1 LTNKTEQT
9 SSSPDLMEEL
19 LSSNPPKKPLR
30 RGEIIDGLIME
41 INEEGILLNIGHK
54 SEGFVPTRE
63 MRSFTKLDFEELEEG
78 SEIVALVIN
87 PEDDDGATVLSVDK
101 ARGERGWRVLEK
113 AKEDDQPVEGVIIGS
128 NRGGA
133 VVQAEDV
140 QGFIP
145 LSQLVGP
152 ARELFVPKKENA
164 KDGFIGMK
172 ITFKIFELNR
182 RRNRAIFSEKAVLQ
196 QERAEKK
203 QQLIQT
209 LKVGDILKGRIVG
222 VSTFGAFVDIGG
234 ADGLIHISELS
245 WDPVSS
251 PADVVTVG
259 TELNVYVVKIDKE
272 SLKIAL
278 SLKRL
283 TPEPWELIKDE
294 LETGK
299 KIAAKVTKITT
310 FGAFVR
316 TDQGVEGLVHV
327 SEISNRELGSVEDIE
342 SIINVGQLLDLT
354 IVNVDTERKRL
365 GLSLISSGLPVEETV
380 EAETPVEETVEAETP
395 VEETVEA
402 ETPVEETV
410 EAETPVEETVEAE
423 TPAEEDQKSEEAED
437 KEKES

>member
-1 LTNKTEQT
+1 MTNKTEENGQA
-9 SSSPDLMEEL
+9 PDLMEEL

-30 RGEIIDGLIME
+30 RGEIIDGQIME
-41 INEEGILLNIGHK
+41 INDEGLLLNIGHK
-54 SEGFVPTRE
+54 SEGIVPTRE
-63 MRSFTKLDFEELEEG
+63 MRSFTKVDFDTLEEG
-78 SEIVALVIN
+78 SEVVALVIN
-87 PEDDDGATVLSVDK
+87 PEDDDGATILSVDK

-113 AKEDDQPVEGVIIGS
+113 AKEDDKAVDGVIIGS

-196 QERAEKK
+196 QERAQKK
-203 QQLIQT
+203 QELIET
-209 LKVGDILKGRIVG
+209 LQVGNILKGRIVG

-251 PADVVTVG
+251 PADIVTVG
-259 TELNVYVVKIDKE
+259 TEMDVYVVKIDKE
-272 SLKIAL
+272 NLKIAL

-283 TPEPWELIKDE
+283 TPEPWEIIKDE
-294 LETGK
+294 LVVGR
-299 KIAAKVTKITT
+299 KIVAKVTKITT

-316 TDQGVEGLVHV
+316 TEQGVEGLVHV
-327 SEISNRELGSVEDIE
+327 SEISHQELGSVEDIE
-342 SIINVGQLLDLT
+342 SVINVGQSLDLT

-365 GLSLISSGLPVEETV
+365 GLSLISSAKPEEN
-380 EAETPVEETVEAETP
+380 EEVQVAGESEDSESNI
-395 VEETVEA
+395 EENSVSTDEDPTN
-402 ETPVEETV
+402 EDPTNEEVT
-410 EAETPVEETVEAE
+410 EE
-423 TPAEEDQKSEEAED
+423 
-437 KEKES
+437 EKEV

>member
-1 LTNKTEQT
+1 LTNKTEENGQA
-9 SSSPDLMEEL
+9 PDLMEEL

-30 RGEIIDGLIME
+30 RGEIIDGKIME
-41 INEEGILLNIGHK
+41 INDEGLLLNIGHK
-54 SEGFVPTRE
+54 SEGIVPTRE
-63 MRSFTKLDFEELEEG
+63 MRSFTKVDYDTLEEG
-78 SEIVALVIN
+78 SEVVALVIN
-87 PEDDDGATVLSVDK
+87 PEDDDGATILSVDK

-113 AKEDDQPVEGVIIGS
+113 AKEDDKAVDGVIIGS

-196 QERAEKK
+196 QERAQKK
-203 QQLIQT
+203 QELIET
-209 LKVGDILKGRIVG
+209 LQVGNILKGRIVG

-251 PADVVTVG
+251 PADIVTVG
-259 TELNVYVVKIDKE
+259 TEMDVYVVKIDKE
-272 SLKIAL
+272 NLKIAL

-283 TPEPWELIKDE
+283 TPEPWEIIKDE
-294 LETGK
+294 LVVGR
-299 KIAAKVTKITT
+299 KIVAKVTKITT

-316 TDQGVEGLVHV
+316 TEQGVEGLVHV
-327 SEISNRELGSVEDIE
+327 SEISHQELGSVEDIE
-342 SIINVGQLLDLT
+342 SVINVGQSLDLT

-365 GLSLISSGLPVEETV
+365 GLSLISSAKPEEN
-380 EAETPVEETVEAETP
+380 EEVQVAADSGDSESNI
-395 VEETVEA
+395 EENSVSTDEDP
-402 ETPVEETV
+402 TNEEVT
-410 EAETPVEETVEAE
+410 EE
-423 TPAEEDQKSEEAED
+423 
-437 KEKES
+437 EKEV

>member
-1 LTNKTEQT
+1 MTNKIEENIANIASDT
-9 SSSPDLMEEL
+9 DLMEEL
-19 LSSNPPKKPLR
+19 LSTNPPRKPLR
-30 RGEIIDGLIME
+30 RGEIIDGIIME
-41 INEEGILLNIGHK
+41 INDGGLLLNIGHK
-54 SEGFVPTRE
+54 SEGIVPSRE
-63 MRSFTKLDFEELEEG
+63 MRSYSKEDYDKLESG
-78 SEIVALVIN
+78 SEVVALVIN
-87 PEDDDGATVLSVDK
+87 PEDDDGATILSVDK

-113 AKEDDQPVEGVIIGS
+113 AKEEDKPVDGIIIGS

-196 QERAEKK
+196 QERAIKK
-203 QQLIQT
+203 KELIET
-209 LKVGDILKGRIVG
+209 LQVGNILKGRIVG

-245 WDPVSS
+245 WDPVTS

-259 TELNVYVVKIDKE
+259 SEMDVYVVKIDKE
-272 SLKIAL
+272 NLKIAL

-283 TPEPWELIKDE
+283 TPEPWEIIKDQLIVGE
-294 LETGK
+294 
-299 KIAAKVTKITT
+299 KIDASVTKITT

-316 TDQGVEGLVHV
+316 TDHGVEGLLHV
-327 SEISNRELGSVEDIE
+327 SEISHEEITSVEEIE
-342 SIINVGQLLDLT
+342 KLVSVGQKLNLT

-365 GLSLISSGLPVEETV
+365 GLSIISSGKPKSTENEENEISQEETTS
-380 EAETPVEETVEAETP
+380 EGIDSNNLDETSNL
-395 VEETVEA
+395 
-402 ETPVEETV
+402 
-410 EAETPVEETVEAE
+410 
-423 TPAEEDQKSEEAED
+423 D
-437 KEKES
+437 

>member
-1 LTNKTEQT
+1 MTNKTEENGQA
-9 SSSPDLMEEL
+9 PDLMEEL

-30 RGEIIDGLIME
+30 RGEIIDGKIME
-41 INEEGILLNIGHK
+41 INDEGLLLNIGHK
-54 SEGFVPTRE
+54 SEGIVPTRE
-63 MRSFTKLDFEELEEG
+63 MRSFTKVDYDTLEEG
-78 SEIVALVIN
+78 SEVVALVIN
-87 PEDDDGATVLSVDK
+87 PEDDDGATILSVDK

-113 AKEDDQPVEGVIIGS
+113 AKEEDKAVDGVIIGS

-196 QERAEKK
+196 QERAQKK
-203 QQLIQT
+203 QELIET
-209 LKVGDILKGRIVG
+209 LQVGNILKGRIVG

-251 PADVVTVG
+251 PADIVTVG
-259 TELNVYVVKIDKE
+259 TEMDVYVVKIDKE
-272 SLKIAL
+272 NLKIAL

-283 TPEPWELIKDE
+283 TPEPWEIIKDE
-294 LETGK
+294 LVVSR
-299 KIAAKVTKITT
+299 KIVAKVTKITT

-316 TDQGVEGLVHV
+316 TEQGVEGLVHV
-327 SEISNRELGSVEDIE
+327 SEISNQELGSVEDIE
-342 SIINVGQLLDLT
+342 SIINVGQSLDLT

-365 GLSLISSGLPVEETV
+365 GLSLISSAKPEENDEV
-380 EAETPVEETVEAETP
+380 QVAAVSEDSETNIEENSDTTSVSNDEDSTN
-395 VEETVEA
+395 EEVT
-402 ETPVEETV
+402 EE
-410 EAETPVEETVEAE
+410 
-423 TPAEEDQKSEEAED
+423 
-437 KEKES
+437 EKEV

>member
-1 LTNKTEQT
+1 MTNKTEENGQA
-9 SSSPDLMEEL
+9 PDLMEEL

-30 RGEIIDGLIME
+30 RGEIIDGKIME
-41 INEEGILLNIGHK
+41 INDEGLLLNIGHK
-54 SEGFVPTRE
+54 SEGIVPTRE
-63 MRSFTKLDFEELEEG
+63 MRSFTKVDYDTLEEG
-78 SEIVALVIN
+78 SEVVALVIN
-87 PEDDDGATVLSVDK
+87 PEDDDGATILSVDK

-113 AKEDDQPVEGVIIGS
+113 AKEEDKAVDGVIIGS

-196 QERAEKK
+196 QERAQKK
-203 QQLIQT
+203 QELIET
-209 LKVGDILKGRIVG
+209 LQVGNILKGRIVG

-251 PADVVTVG
+251 PADIVTVG
-259 TELNVYVVKIDKE
+259 TEMDVYVVKIDKE
-272 SLKIAL
+272 NLKIAL

-283 TPEPWELIKDE
+283 TPEPWEIIKDE
-294 LETGK
+294 LVVGR
-299 KIAAKVTKITT
+299 KIVAKVTKITT

-316 TDQGVEGLVHV
+316 TEQGVEGLVHV
-327 SEISNRELGSVEDIE
+327 SEISNQELGSVEDIE
-342 SIINVGQLLDLT
+342 SVINVGQSLDLT

-365 GLSLISSGLPVEETV
+365 GLSLISSAKPEENDEV
-380 EAETPVEETVEAETP
+380 QVDAVSEDSETNIEENSDTTSVSNDEDSTN
-395 VEETVEA
+395 EEVT
-402 ETPVEETV
+402 EE
-410 EAETPVEETVEAE
+410 
-423 TPAEEDQKSEEAED
+423 
-437 KEKES
+437 EKEV

>member
-1 LTNKTEQT
+1 MTNKTEENGQA
-9 SSSPDLMEEL
+9 PDLMEEL

-30 RGEIIDGLIME
+30 RGEIIDGKIME
-41 INEEGILLNIGHK
+41 INDEGLLLNIGHK
-54 SEGFVPTRE
+54 SEGIVPTRE
-63 MRSFTKLDFEELEEG
+63 MRSFTKVDYDTLEEG
-78 SEIVALVIN
+78 SEVVALVIN
-87 PEDDDGATVLSVDK
+87 PEDDDGATILSVDK

-113 AKEDDQPVEGVIIGS
+113 AKEEDKAVDGVIIGS

-196 QERAEKK
+196 QERAQKK
-203 QQLIQT
+203 QELIET
-209 LKVGDILKGRIVG
+209 LQVGNILKGRIVG

-251 PADVVTVG
+251 PADIVTVG
-259 TELNVYVVKIDKE
+259 TEMDVYVVKIDKE
-272 SLKIAL
+272 NLKIAL

-283 TPEPWELIKDE
+283 TPEPWEIIKDE
-294 LETGK
+294 LVVGR
-299 KIAAKVTKITT
+299 KIVAKVTKITT

-316 TDQGVEGLVHV
+316 TEQGVEGLVHV
-327 SEISNRELGSVEDIE
+327 SEISNQELGSVEDIE
-342 SIINVGQLLDLT
+342 SVINVGQSLDLT

-365 GLSLISSGLPVEETV
+365 GLSLISSAKPEENDEVQVAAVSEDSETNIEENSETTSVSNDEDSTNEEET
-380 EAETPVEETVEAETP
+380 EE
-395 VEETVEA
+395 
-402 ETPVEETV
+402 
-410 EAETPVEETVEAE
+410 
-423 TPAEEDQKSEEAED
+423 
-437 KEKES
+437 EKEV

>member
-1 LTNKTEQT
+1 MTNKTEENGQA
-9 SSSPDLMEEL
+9 PDLMEEL

-30 RGEIIDGLIME
+30 RGEIIDGKIME
-41 INEEGILLNIGHK
+41 INDEGLLLNIGHK
-54 SEGFVPTRE
+54 SEGIVPTRE
-63 MRSFTKLDFEELEEG
+63 MRSFTKVDFDTLEEG
-78 SEIVALVIN
+78 SEVVALVIN
-87 PEDDDGATVLSVDK
+87 PEDDDGATILSVDK

-113 AKEDDQPVEGVIIGS
+113 AKEEDKAVDGVIIGS

-196 QERAEKK
+196 QERAQKK
-203 QQLIQT
+203 QELIET
-209 LKVGDILKGRIVG
+209 LQVGNILKGRIVG

-251 PADVVTVG
+251 PADIVTVG
-259 TELNVYVVKIDKE
+259 TEMDVYVVKIDKE
-272 SLKIAL
+272 NLKIAL

-283 TPEPWELIKDE
+283 TPEPWEIIKDE
-294 LETGK
+294 LVVGR
-299 KIAAKVTKITT
+299 KIVAKVTKITT

-316 TDQGVEGLVHV
+316 TEQGVEGLVHV
-327 SEISNRELGSVEDIE
+327 SEISHQELGSVEDIE
-342 SIINVGQLLDLT
+342 SVINVGQSLDLT

-365 GLSLISSGLPVEETV
+365 GLSLISSAKPEENEEV
-380 EAETPVEETVEAETP
+380 QIAAESEDSESSIEENSVSTD
-395 VEETVEA
+395 EEPTN
-402 ETPVEETV
+402 EEVT
-410 EAETPVEETVEAE
+410 EE
-423 TPAEEDQKSEEAED
+423 
-437 KEKES
+437 EKEV

>member
-1 LTNKTEQT
+1 MTNKTEENGQA
-9 SSSPDLMEEL
+9 PDLMEEL

-30 RGEIIDGLIME
+30 RGEIIDGKIME
-41 INEEGILLNIGHK
+41 INDEGLLLNIGHK
-54 SEGFVPTRE
+54 SEGIVPTRE
-63 MRSFTKLDFEELEEG
+63 MRSFTKVDFDTLEEG
-78 SEIVALVIN
+78 SEVVALVIN
-87 PEDDDGATVLSVDK
+87 PEDDDGATILSVDK

-113 AKEDDQPVEGVIIGS
+113 AKEEDKAVDGVIIGS

-196 QERAEKK
+196 QERAQKK
-203 QQLIQT
+203 QELIET
-209 LKVGDILKGRIVG
+209 LQVGNILKGRIVG

-251 PADVVTVG
+251 PADIVTVG
-259 TELNVYVVKIDKE
+259 TEMDVYVVKIDKE
-272 SLKIAL
+272 NLKIAL

-283 TPEPWELIKDE
+283 TPEPWEIIKDE
-294 LETGK
+294 LVVGR
-299 KIAAKVTKITT
+299 KIVAKVTKITT

-316 TDQGVEGLVHV
+316 TEQGVEGLVHV
-327 SEISNRELGSVEDIE
+327 SEISHQELGSVEDIE
-342 SIINVGQLLDLT
+342 SVINVGQSLDLT

-365 GLSLISSGLPVEETV
+365 GLSLISSAKPEENEEV
-380 EAETPVEETVEAETP
+380 QVAAESEDSESNIEENSVSTDEDPTN
-395 VEETVEA
+395 EEVT
-402 ETPVEETV
+402 EE
-410 EAETPVEETVEAE
+410 
-423 TPAEEDQKSEEAED
+423 
-437 KEKES
+437 EKEV

>member
-1 LTNKTEQT
+1 MTNKIEENIANIASDT
-9 SSSPDLMEEL
+9 DLMEEL
-19 LSSNPPKKPLR
+19 LSTNPPRKPLR
-30 RGEIIDGLIME
+30 RGEIIDGIIME
-41 INEEGILLNIGHK
+41 INDGGLLLNIGHK
-54 SEGFVPTRE
+54 SEGIVPSRE
-63 MRSFTKLDFEELEEG
+63 MRSFSKEDYDKLESG
-78 SEIVALVIN
+78 SEVVALVIN
-87 PEDDDGATVLSVDK
+87 PEDDDGATILSVDK

-113 AKEDDQPVEGVIIGS
+113 AKEEDKPVDGIIIGS

-196 QERAEKK
+196 QERAIKK
-203 QQLIQT
+203 KELIET
-209 LKVGDILKGRIVG
+209 LQVGNILKGRIVG

-245 WDPVSS
+245 WDPVTS

-259 TELNVYVVKIDKE
+259 SEMDVYVVKIDKE
-272 SLKIAL
+272 NLKIAL

-283 TPEPWELIKDE
+283 TPEPWEIIKDQLIVGE
-294 LETGK
+294 
-299 KIAAKVTKITT
+299 KIDASVTKITT

-316 TDQGVEGLVHV
+316 TDHGVEGLLHV
-327 SEISNRELGSVEDIE
+327 SEISHEEITSVEEIE
-342 SIINVGQLLDLT
+342 KLVSVGQKLNLT

-365 GLSLISSGLPVEETV
+365 GLSIISSGKPKSTENEENEISQEETTS
-380 EAETPVEETVEAETP
+380 EGIDSNNLDETSNLE
-395 VEETVEA
+395 
-402 ETPVEETV
+402 
-410 EAETPVEETVEAE
+410 
-423 TPAEEDQKSEEAED
+423 
-437 KEKES
+437 

>member
-1 LTNKTEQT
+1 MTNKTEENGQA
-9 SSSPDLMEEL
+9 PDLMEEL

-30 RGEIIDGLIME
+30 RGEIIDGKIME
-41 INEEGILLNIGHK
+41 INDEGLLLNIGHK
-54 SEGFVPTRE
+54 SEGIVPTRE
-63 MRSFTKLDFEELEEG
+63 MRSFTKVDYDTLEEG
-78 SEIVALVIN
+78 SEVVALVIN
-87 PEDDDGATVLSVDK
+87 PEDDDGATILSVDK

-113 AKEDDQPVEGVIIGS
+113 AKEEDKAVDGVIIGS

-196 QERAEKK
+196 QERAQKK
-203 QQLIQT
+203 QELIET
-209 LKVGDILKGRIVG
+209 LQVGNILKGRIVG

-251 PADVVTVG
+251 PADIVTVG
-259 TELNVYVVKIDKE
+259 TEMDVYVVKIDKE
-272 SLKIAL
+272 NLKIAL

-283 TPEPWELIKDE
+283 TPEPWEIIKDE
-294 LETGK
+294 LVVGR
-299 KIAAKVTKITT
+299 KIVAKVTKITT

-316 TDQGVEGLVHV
+316 TEQGVEGLVHV
-327 SEISNRELGSVEDIE
+327 SEISNQELGSVEDIE
-342 SIINVGQLLDLT
+342 SVINVGQSLDLT

-365 GLSLISSGLPVEETV
+365 GLSLISSAKPEENDEV
-380 EAETPVEETVEAETP
+380 QVAAVSEDSENNIEENSDATSVSNDEDSTN
-395 VEETVEA
+395 EEVT
-402 ETPVEETV
+402 EE
-410 EAETPVEETVEAE
+410 
-423 TPAEEDQKSEEAED
+423 
-437 KEKES
+437 EKEV

>member
-1 LTNKTEQT
+1 MTNKTEENGQA
-9 SSSPDLMEEL
+9 PDLMEEL

-30 RGEIIDGLIME
+30 RGEIIDGKIME
-41 INEEGILLNIGHK
+41 INDEGLLLNIGHK
-54 SEGFVPTRE
+54 SEGIVPTRE
-63 MRSFTKLDFEELEEG
+63 MRSFTKVDYDTLEEG
-78 SEIVALVIN
+78 SEVVALVIN
-87 PEDDDGATVLSVDK
+87 PEDDDGATILSVDK

-113 AKEDDQPVEGVIIGS
+113 AKEEDKAVDGVIIGS

-196 QERAEKK
+196 QERAQKK
-203 QQLIQT
+203 QELIET
-209 LKVGDILKGRIVG
+209 LQVGNILKGRIVG

-251 PADVVTVG
+251 PADIVTVG
-259 TELNVYVVKIDKE
+259 TEMDVYVVKIDKE
-272 SLKIAL
+272 NLKIAL

-283 TPEPWELIKDE
+283 TPEPWEIIKDE
-294 LETGK
+294 LVVGR
-299 KIAAKVTKITT
+299 KIVAKVTKITT

-316 TDQGVEGLVHV
+316 TEQGVEGLVHV
-327 SEISNRELGSVEDIE
+327 SEISNQELGSVEDIE
-342 SIINVGQLLDLT
+342 SVINVGQSLDLT

-365 GLSLISSGLPVEETV
+365 GLSLISSAKPEENDEV
-380 EAETPVEETVEAETP
+380 QVAAVSEDSETNIEENSETTS
-395 VEETVEA
+395 VSNDEDSTNEEVT
-402 ETPVEETV
+402 EE
-410 EAETPVEETVEAE
+410 
-423 TPAEEDQKSEEAED
+423 
-437 KEKES
+437 EKEV

>member
-1 LTNKTEQT
+1 MTNKTEENGQA
-9 SSSPDLMEEL
+9 PDLMEEL

-30 RGEIIDGLIME
+30 RGEIIDGKIME
-41 INEEGILLNIGHK
+41 INDEGLLLNIGHK
-54 SEGFVPTRE
+54 SEGIVPTRE
-63 MRSFTKLDFEELEEG
+63 MRSFTKVDFDTLEEG
-78 SEIVALVIN
+78 SEVVALVIN
-87 PEDDDGATVLSVDK
+87 PEDDDGATILSVDK

-113 AKEDDQPVEGVIIGS
+113 AKEDDKAVDGVIIGS

-196 QERAEKK
+196 QERAQKK
-203 QQLIQT
+203 QELIET
-209 LKVGDILKGRIVG
+209 LQVGNILKGRIVG

-251 PADVVTVG
+251 PADIVTVG
-259 TELNVYVVKIDKE
+259 TEMDVYVVKIDKE
-272 SLKIAL
+272 NLKIAL

-283 TPEPWELIKDE
+283 TPEPWEIIKDE
-294 LETGK
+294 LVVGR
-299 KIAAKVTKITT
+299 KIVAKVTKITT

-316 TDQGVEGLVHV
+316 TEQGVEGLVHV
-327 SEISNRELGSVEDIE
+327 SEISHQELGSVEDIE
-342 SIINVGQLLDLT
+342 SVINVGQSLDLT

-365 GLSLISSGLPVEETV
+365 GLSLISSAKPEEN
-380 EAETPVEETVEAETP
+380 EEVQVAADSEDSESSI
-395 VEETVEA
+395 EENSVSSDEDPTN
-402 ETPVEETV
+402 EEVT
-410 EAETPVEETVEAE
+410 EE
-423 TPAEEDQKSEEAED
+423 
-437 KEKES
+437 EKEV

>member
-1 LTNKTEQT
+1 LTNKTEENGQA
-9 SSSPDLMEEL
+9 PDLMEEL

-30 RGEIIDGLIME
+30 RGEIIDGKIME
-41 INEEGILLNIGHK
+41 INDEGLLLNIGHK
-54 SEGFVPTRE
+54 SEGIVPTRE
-63 MRSFTKLDFEELEEG
+63 MRSFTKVDYDTLEEG
-78 SEIVALVIN
+78 SEVVALVIN
-87 PEDDDGATVLSVDK
+87 PEDDDGATILSVDK

-113 AKEDDQPVEGVIIGS
+113 AKEEDKAVDGVIIGS

-196 QERAEKK
+196 QERAQKK
-203 QQLIQT
+203 QELIET
-209 LKVGDILKGRIVG
+209 LQVGNILKGRIVG

-251 PADVVTVG
+251 PADIVTVG
-259 TELNVYVVKIDKE
+259 TEMDVYVVKIDKE
-272 SLKIAL
+272 NLKIAL

-283 TPEPWELIKDE
+283 TPEPWEIIKDE
-294 LETGK
+294 LVVGR
-299 KIAAKVTKITT
+299 KIVAKVTKITT

-316 TDQGVEGLVHV
+316 TEQGVEGLVHV
-327 SEISNRELGSVEDIE
+327 SEISNQELGSVEDIE
-342 SIINVGQLLDLT
+342 SVINVGQSLDLT

-365 GLSLISSGLPVEETV
+365 GLSLISSAKPEENDEV
-380 EAETPVEETVEAETP
+380 QVAAVSEDSETNIEENSDATSVSNDEDSTN
-395 VEETVEA
+395 EEVT
-402 ETPVEETV
+402 EE
-410 EAETPVEETVEAE
+410 
-423 TPAEEDQKSEEAED
+423 
-437 KEKES
+437 EKEV

>member
-1 LTNKTEQT
+1 MTNKTEENGQA
-9 SSSPDLMEEL
+9 PDLMEEL

-30 RGEIIDGLIME
+30 RGEIIDGKIME
-41 INEEGILLNIGHK
+41 INDEGLLLNIGHK
-54 SEGFVPTRE
+54 SEGIVPTRE
-63 MRSFTKLDFEELEEG
+63 MRSFTKVDYDTLEEG
-78 SEIVALVIN
+78 SEVVALVIN
-87 PEDDDGATVLSVDK
+87 PEDDDGATILSVDK

-113 AKEDDQPVEGVIIGS
+113 AKEEDKAVDGVIIGS

-196 QERAEKK
+196 QERAQKK
-203 QQLIQT
+203 QELIET
-209 LKVGDILKGRIVG
+209 LQVGNILKGRIVG

-251 PADVVTVG
+251 PADIVTVG
-259 TELNVYVVKIDKE
+259 TEMDVYVVKIDKE
-272 SLKIAL
+272 NLKIAL

-283 TPEPWELIKDE
+283 TPEPWEIIKDE
-294 LETGK
+294 LVVGR
-299 KIAAKVTKITT
+299 KIVAKVTKITT

-316 TDQGVEGLVHV
+316 TEQGVEGLVHV
-327 SEISNRELGSVEDIE
+327 SEISNQELGSVEDIE
-342 SIINVGQLLDLT
+342 SVINVGQSLDLT

-365 GLSLISSGLPVEETV
+365 GLSLISSAKPEENDEV
-380 EAETPVEETVEAETP
+380 QVDAVSEDSETNIEENSDTTSVSNDEDSTNDEVT
-395 VEETVEA
+395 EE
-402 ETPVEETV
+402 
-410 EAETPVEETVEAE
+410 
-423 TPAEEDQKSEEAED
+423 
-437 KEKES
+437 EKEV

>member
-1 LTNKTEQT
+1 MTNKTEENGQA
-9 SSSPDLMEEL
+9 PDLMEEL

-30 RGEIIDGLIME
+30 RGEIIDGKIME
-41 INEEGILLNIGHK
+41 INDEGLLLNIGHK
-54 SEGFVPTRE
+54 SEGIVPTRE
-63 MRSFTKLDFEELEEG
+63 MRSFTKVDYDTLEEG
-78 SEIVALVIN
+78 SEVVALVIN
-87 PEDDDGATVLSVDK
+87 PEDDDGATILSVDK

-113 AKEDDQPVEGVIIGS
+113 AKEEDKAVDGVIIGS

-196 QERAEKK
+196 QERAQKK
-203 QQLIQT
+203 QELIET
-209 LKVGDILKGRIVG
+209 LQVGNILKGRIVG

-251 PADVVTVG
+251 PADIVTVG
-259 TELNVYVVKIDKE
+259 TEMDVYVVKIDKE
-272 SLKIAL
+272 NLKIAL

-283 TPEPWELIKDE
+283 TPEPWEIIKDE
-294 LETGK
+294 LVVGR
-299 KIAAKVTKITT
+299 KIVARVTKITT

-316 TDQGVEGLVHV
+316 TEQGVEGLVHV
-327 SEISNRELGSVEDIE
+327 SEISNQELGSVEDIE
-342 SIINVGQLLDLT
+342 SVINVGQSLDLT
-354 IVNVDTERKRL
+354 IVNVDAERKRL
-365 GLSLISSGLPVEETV
+365 GLSLISSAKPEENEEV
-380 EAETPVEETVEAETP
+380 QVASVAEDSQTN
-395 VEETVEA
+395 
-402 ETPVEETV
+402 
-410 EAETPVEETVEAE
+410 
-423 TPAEEDQKSEEAED
+423 SEENSDATSVSTDED
-437 KEKES
+437 STNEEATEEEKEV

>member
-1 LTNKTEQT
+1 MTNKTEENGQA
-9 SSSPDLMEEL
+9 PDLMEEL

-30 RGEIIDGLIME
+30 RGEIIDGKIME
-41 INEEGILLNIGHK
+41 INDEGLLLNIGHK
-54 SEGFVPTRE
+54 SEGIVPTRE
-63 MRSFTKLDFEELEEG
+63 MRSFTKVDFDTLEEG
-78 SEIVALVIN
+78 SEVVALVIN
-87 PEDDDGATVLSVDK
+87 PEDDDGATILSVDK

-113 AKEDDQPVEGVIIGS
+113 AKEDDKAVDGVILGS

-196 QERAEKK
+196 QERAQKK
-203 QQLIQT
+203 QELIET
-209 LKVGDILKGRIVG
+209 LQVGNILKGRIVG

-251 PADVVTVG
+251 PADIVTVG
-259 TELNVYVVKIDKE
+259 TEMDVYVVKIDKE
-272 SLKIAL
+272 NLKIAL

-283 TPEPWELIKDE
+283 TPEPWEIIKDE
-294 LETGK
+294 LVVGR
-299 KIAAKVTKITT
+299 KIVAKVTKITT

-316 TDQGVEGLVHV
+316 TEQGVEGLVHV
-327 SEISNRELGSVEDIE
+327 SEISHQELGSVEDIE
-342 SIINVGQLLDLT
+342 SVINVGQSLDLT

-365 GLSLISSGLPVEETV
+365 GLSLISSAKPEEN
-380 EAETPVEETVEAETP
+380 EEVQVAADSEDSESSI
-395 VEETVEA
+395 EENSVSSDEDPTN
-402 ETPVEETV
+402 EEVT
-410 EAETPVEETVEAE
+410 EE
-423 TPAEEDQKSEEAED
+423 
-437 KEKES
+437 EKEV

>member
-1 LTNKTEQT
+1 MTNKTEENGQA
-9 SSSPDLMEEL
+9 PDLMEEL

-30 RGEIIDGLIME
+30 RGEIIDGKIME
-41 INEEGILLNIGHK
+41 INDEGLLLNIGHK
-54 SEGFVPTRE
+54 SEGIVPTRE
-63 MRSFTKLDFEELEEG
+63 MRSFTKVDYDTLEEG
-78 SEIVALVIN
+78 SEVVALVIN
-87 PEDDDGATVLSVDK
+87 PEDDDGATILSVDK

-113 AKEDDQPVEGVIIGS
+113 AKEEDKAVDGVIIGS

-196 QERAEKK
+196 QERAKKK
-203 QQLIQT
+203 QELIET
-209 LKVGDILKGRIVG
+209 LQVGNILKGRIVG

-251 PADVVTVG
+251 PADIVTVG
-259 TELNVYVVKIDKE
+259 TEMDVYVVKIDKE
-272 SLKIAL
+272 NLKIAL

-283 TPEPWELIKDE
+283 TPEPWEIIKDE
-294 LETGK
+294 LVVGR
-299 KIAAKVTKITT
+299 KIVAKVTKITT

-316 TDQGVEGLVHV
+316 TEQGVEGLVHV
-327 SEISNRELGSVEDIE
+327 SEISNQELGSVEDIE
-342 SIINVGQLLDLT
+342 SVINVGQSLDLT

-365 GLSLISSGLPVEETV
+365 GLSLISSAKPEENDEV
-380 EAETPVEETVEAETP
+380 QVAAVSEDSETNIEENSDTTSVSNDEDSTN
-395 VEETVEA
+395 EEVT
-402 ETPVEETV
+402 EE
-410 EAETPVEETVEAE
+410 
-423 TPAEEDQKSEEAED
+423 
-437 KEKES
+437 EKEV

>member
-1 LTNKTEQT
+1 MTNKTEENGQA
-9 SSSPDLMEEL
+9 PDLMEEL

-30 RGEIIDGLIME
+30 RGEIIDGKIME
-41 INEEGILLNIGHK
+41 INDEGLLLNIGHK
-54 SEGFVPTRE
+54 SEGIVPTRE
-63 MRSFTKLDFEELEEG
+63 MRSFTKVDYDTLEEG
-78 SEIVALVIN
+78 SEVVALVIN
-87 PEDDDGATVLSVDK
+87 PEDDDGATILSVDK

-113 AKEDDQPVEGVIIGS
+113 AKEEDKAVDGVIIGS

-196 QERAEKK
+196 QERAQKK
-203 QQLIQT
+203 QELIET
-209 LKVGDILKGRIVG
+209 LQVGNILKGRIVG

-245 WDPVSS
+245 WDPASS
-251 PADVVTVG
+251 PADIVTVG
-259 TELNVYVVKIDKE
+259 TEMDVYVVKIDKE
-272 SLKIAL
+272 NLKIAL

-283 TPEPWELIKDE
+283 TPEPWEIIKDE
-294 LETGK
+294 LVVGR
-299 KIAAKVTKITT
+299 KIIAKVTKITT

-316 TDQGVEGLVHV
+316 TEQGVEGLVHV
-327 SEISNRELGSVEDIE
+327 SEISNQELGSVEDIE
-342 SIINVGQLLDLT
+342 SVINVGQSLDLT
-354 IVNVDTERKRL
+354 IVNVDAERKRL
-365 GLSLISSGLPVEETV
+365 GLSLISSAKPEENEEV
-380 EAETPVEETVEAETP
+380 QVASVAEDSQTN
-395 VEETVEA
+395 
-402 ETPVEETV
+402 
-410 EAETPVEETVEAE
+410 
-423 TPAEEDQKSEEAED
+423 SEENSDATSVSTDED
-437 KEKES
+437 STNEEATEEEKEV

>member
-1 LTNKTEQT
+1 MTNKTEENGQA
-9 SSSPDLMEEL
+9 PDLMEEL

-30 RGEIIDGLIME
+30 RGEIIDGKIME
-41 INEEGILLNIGHK
+41 INDEGLLLNIGHK
-54 SEGFVPTRE
+54 SEGIVPTRE
-63 MRSFTKLDFEELEEG
+63 MRSFTKVDYDTLEEG
-78 SEIVALVIN
+78 SEVVALVIN
-87 PEDDDGATVLSVDK
+87 PEDDDGATILSVDK

-113 AKEDDQPVEGVIIGS
+113 AKEEDKAVDGVIIGS

-196 QERAEKK
+196 QERAQKK
-203 QQLIQT
+203 QELIET
-209 LKVGDILKGRIVG
+209 LQVGNILKGRIVG

-251 PADVVTVG
+251 PADIVTVG
-259 TELNVYVVKIDKE
+259 TEMDVYVVKIDKE
-272 SLKIAL
+272 NLKIAL

-283 TPEPWELIKDE
+283 TPEPWEIIKDE
-294 LETGK
+294 LVVGR
-299 KIAAKVTKITT
+299 KIVAKVTKITT

-316 TDQGVEGLVHV
+316 TEQGVEGLVHV
-327 SEISNRELGSVEDIE
+327 SEISNQELGSVEDIE
-342 SIINVGQLLDLT
+342 SVINVGQSLDLT

-365 GLSLISSGLPVEETV
+365 GLSLISSAKPEENNEV
-380 EAETPVEETVEAETP
+380 QVAAVSEDSETNIEENSDTTSVSNDEDSTN
-395 VEETVEA
+395 EEVT
-402 ETPVEETV
+402 EE
-410 EAETPVEETVEAE
+410 
-423 TPAEEDQKSEEAED
+423 
-437 KEKES
+437 EKEV

>member
-1 LTNKTEQT
+1 LTNKTEENGQA
-9 SSSPDLMEEL
+9 PDLMEEL

-30 RGEIIDGLIME
+30 RGEIIDGKIME
-41 INEEGILLNIGHK
+41 INDEGLLLNIGHK
-54 SEGFVPTRE
+54 SEGIVPTRE
-63 MRSFTKLDFEELEEG
+63 MRSFTKVDYDILEEG

-87 PEDDDGATVLSVDK
+87 PEDDDGATILSVDK

-113 AKEDDQPVEGVIIGS
+113 AKEDDKPVEGVIIGS

-196 QERAEKK
+196 QERAQKK
-203 QQLIQT
+203 QELIET
-209 LKVGDILKGRIVG
+209 LKVGDVLNGRIVG

-251 PADVVTVG
+251 PADIVTVG
-259 TELNVYVVKIDKE
+259 TEMDVYVVKIDKE
-272 SLKIAL
+272 NLKIAL

-294 LETGK
+294 LVVGR

-316 TDQGVEGLVHV
+316 TVQGVEGLVHV
-327 SEISNRELGSVEDIE
+327 SEISDQELGSVEDIE
-342 SIINVGQLLDLT
+342 SVINVGQSLDLT

-365 GLSLISSGLPVEETV
+365 GLSLISSAKPEPAVEVQASNDPLDTESNDAENSDSSPNSTEEDSTSEESVEE
-380 EAETPVEETVEAETP
+380 
-395 VEETVEA
+395 
-402 ETPVEETV
+402 
-410 EAETPVEETVEAE
+410 
-423 TPAEEDQKSEEAED
+423 
-437 KEKES
+437 EKES

>member
-1 LTNKTEQT
+1 LTNKTEENGQA
-9 SSSPDLMEEL
+9 PDLMEEL

-30 RGEIIDGLIME
+30 RGEIIDGKIME
-41 INEEGILLNIGHK
+41 INDEGLLLNIGHK
-54 SEGFVPTRE
+54 SEGIVPTRE
-63 MRSFTKLDFEELEEG
+63 MRSFTKVDYDTLEEG
-78 SEIVALVIN
+78 SEVVALVIN
-87 PEDDDGATVLSVDK
+87 PEDDDGATILSVDK

-113 AKEDDQPVEGVIIGS
+113 AKEEDKAVDGVIIGS

-196 QERAEKK
+196 QERAQKK
-203 QQLIQT
+203 QELIET
-209 LKVGDILKGRIVG
+209 LQVGNILKGRIVG

-251 PADVVTVG
+251 PADIVTVG
-259 TELNVYVVKIDKE
+259 TEMDVYVVKIDKE
-272 SLKIAL
+272 NLKIAL

-283 TPEPWELIKDE
+283 TPEPWEIIKDE
-294 LETGK
+294 LVVGR
-299 KIAAKVTKITT
+299 KIVAKVTKITT

-316 TDQGVEGLVHV
+316 TEQGVEGLVHV
-327 SEISNRELGSVEDIE
+327 SEISNQELGSVEDIE
-342 SIINVGQLLDLT
+342 SVINVGQSLDLT

-365 GLSLISSGLPVEETV
+365 GLSLISSAKPEENDEV
-380 EAETPVEETVEAETP
+380 QVAAVSEDSETNIEENSDTTSVSNDKDSTK
-395 VEETVEA
+395 EEVT
-402 ETPVEETV
+402 EE
-410 EAETPVEETVEAE
+410 
-423 TPAEEDQKSEEAED
+423 
-437 KEKES
+437 EKEV

>member
-1 LTNKTEQT
+1 MTNKIEENIANIASDT
-9 SSSPDLMEEL
+9 DLMEEL
-19 LSSNPPKKPLR
+19 LSTNPPRKPLR
-30 RGEIIDGLIME
+30 RGEIIDGIIME
-41 INEEGILLNIGHK
+41 INDGGLLLNIGHK
-54 SEGFVPTRE
+54 SEGIVPSRE
-63 MRSFTKLDFEELEEG
+63 MRSYSKEDYDKLESG
-78 SEIVALVIN
+78 SEVVALVIN
-87 PEDDDGATVLSVDK
+87 PEDDDGATILSVDK

-113 AKEDDQPVEGVIIGS
+113 AKEEDKPVDGIIIGS

-196 QERAEKK
+196 QERAIKK
-203 QQLIQT
+203 KELIET
-209 LKVGDILKGRIVG
+209 LQVGNILKGRIVG

-245 WDPVSS
+245 WDPVTS

-259 TELNVYVVKIDKE
+259 SEMDVYVVKIDKE
-272 SLKIAL
+272 NLKIAL

-283 TPEPWELIKDE
+283 TPEPWEIIKDQLIVGE
-294 LETGK
+294 
-299 KIAAKVTKITT
+299 KIDASVTKITT

-316 TDQGVEGLVHV
+316 TDHGVEGLLHV
-327 SEISNRELGSVEDIE
+327 SEISHEEITSVEEIE
-342 SIINVGQLLDLT
+342 KLVSVGQKLNLT

-365 GLSLISSGLPVEETV
+365 GLSIISSGKPKSTENEENEISQEETTS
-380 EAETPVEETVEAETP
+380 EGIDSNNLDETSNLE
-395 VEETVEA
+395 
-402 ETPVEETV
+402 
-410 EAETPVEETVEAE
+410 
-423 TPAEEDQKSEEAED
+423 
-437 KEKES
+437 

>member
-1 LTNKTEQT
+1 MTNKTEENGQA
-9 SSSPDLMEEL
+9 PDLMEEL

-30 RGEIIDGLIME
+30 RGEIIDGKIME
-41 INEEGILLNIGHK
+41 INDEGLLLNIGHK
-54 SEGFVPTRE
+54 SEGIVPTRE
-63 MRSFTKLDFEELEEG
+63 MRSFTKVDYDTLEEG
-78 SEIVALVIN
+78 SEVVALVIN
-87 PEDDDGATVLSVDK
+87 PEDDDGATILSVDK

-113 AKEDDQPVEGVIIGS
+113 AKEEDKAVDGVIIGS

-196 QERAEKK
+196 QERAQKK
-203 QQLIQT
+203 QELIET
-209 LKVGDILKGRIVG
+209 LQVGNILKGRIVG

-251 PADVVTVG
+251 PADIVTVG
-259 TELNVYVVKIDKE
+259 TEMDVYVVKIDKE
-272 SLKIAL
+272 NLKIAL

-283 TPEPWELIKDE
+283 TPEPWEIIKDQ
-294 LETGK
+294 LVVGR
-299 KIAAKVTKITT
+299 KIVAKVTKITT

-316 TDQGVEGLVHV
+316 TEQGVEGLVHV
-327 SEISNRELGSVEDIE
+327 SEISNQELGSVEDIE
-342 SIINVGQLLDLT
+342 SVINVGQSLDLT

-365 GLSLISSGLPVEETV
+365 GLSLISSAKPEENNEV
-380 EAETPVEETVEAETP
+380 QVAAVSEDSETNIEENSDTTSVSNDEDSTN
-395 VEETVEA
+395 EEVT
-402 ETPVEETV
+402 EE
-410 EAETPVEETVEAE
+410 
-423 TPAEEDQKSEEAED
+423 
-437 KEKES
+437 EKEV

>member
-1 LTNKTEQT
+1 MTNKTEENGQA
-9 SSSPDLMEEL
+9 PDLMEEL

-30 RGEIIDGLIME
+30 RGEIIDGKIME
-41 INEEGILLNIGHK
+41 INDEGLLLNIGHK
-54 SEGFVPTRE
+54 SEGIVPTRE
-63 MRSFTKLDFEELEEG
+63 MRSFTKVDYDTLEEG
-78 SEIVALVIN
+78 SEVVALVIN
-87 PEDDDGATVLSVDK
+87 PEDDDGATILSVDK

-113 AKEDDQPVEGVIIGS
+113 AKEEDKAVDGVIIGS

-196 QERAEKK
+196 QERAQKK
-203 QQLIQT
+203 QELIET
-209 LKVGDILKGRIVG
+209 LQVGNILKGRIVG

-251 PADVVTVG
+251 PADIVTVG
-259 TELNVYVVKIDKE
+259 TEMDVYVVKIDKE
-272 SLKIAL
+272 NLKIAL

-283 TPEPWELIKDE
+283 TPEPWEIIKDE
-294 LETGK
+294 LVVGR
-299 KIAAKVTKITT
+299 KIIAKVTKITT

-316 TDQGVEGLVHV
+316 TEQGVEGLVHV
-327 SEISNRELGSVEDIE
+327 SEISNQELGSVEDIE
-342 SIINVGQLLDLT
+342 SVINVGQSLDLT

-365 GLSLISSGLPVEETV
+365 GLSLISSAKPEENEEV
-380 EAETPVEETVEAETP
+380 QVASVAEDSKTN
-395 VEETVEA
+395 
-402 ETPVEETV
+402 
-410 EAETPVEETVEAE
+410 
-423 TPAEEDQKSEEAED
+423 SEENSDATSVSTDED
-437 KEKES
+437 STNEEATEEEKEV

>member
-1 LTNKTEQT
+1 MTNKTEENGQA
-9 SSSPDLMEEL
+9 PDLMEEL

-30 RGEIIDGLIME
+30 RGEIIDGKIME
-41 INEEGILLNIGHK
+41 INDEGLLLNIGHK
-54 SEGFVPTRE
+54 SEGIVPTRE
-63 MRSFTKLDFEELEEG
+63 MRSFTKVDFDTLEEG
-78 SEIVALVIN
+78 SEVVALVIN
-87 PEDDDGATVLSVDK
+87 PEDDDGATILSVDK

-113 AKEDDQPVEGVIIGS
+113 AKEDDKAVDGVIIGS

-196 QERAEKK
+196 QERAQKK
-203 QQLIQT
+203 QELIET
-209 LKVGDILKGRIVG
+209 LQVGNILKGRIVG

-251 PADVVTVG
+251 PADIVTVG
-259 TELNVYVVKIDKE
+259 TEMDVYVVKIDKE
-272 SLKIAL
+272 NLKIAL

-283 TPEPWELIKDE
+283 TPEPWEIIKDE
-294 LETGK
+294 LVVGR
-299 KIAAKVTKITT
+299 KIVAKVTKITT

-316 TDQGVEGLVHV
+316 TEQGVEGLVHV
-327 SEISNRELGSVEDIE
+327 SEISHQELGSVEDIE
-342 SIINVGQLLDLT
+342 SVINVGQSLDLT

-365 GLSLISSGLPVEETV
+365 GLSLISSAKPEEN
-380 EAETPVEETVEAETP
+380 EEVQVAADSEDSESSI
-395 VEETVEA
+395 EENSVSTDEDL
-402 ETPVEETV
+402 TNEEVT
-410 EAETPVEETVEAE
+410 EE
-423 TPAEEDQKSEEAED
+423 
-437 KEKES
+437 EKEV

>member
-1 LTNKTEQT
+1 MTNKTEENGQA
-9 SSSPDLMEEL
+9 PDLMEEL

-30 RGEIIDGLIME
+30 RGEIIDGKIME
-41 INEEGILLNIGHK
+41 INDEGLLLNIGHK
-54 SEGFVPTRE
+54 SEGIVPTRE
-63 MRSFTKLDFEELEEG
+63 MRSFTKVDYDTLEEG
-78 SEIVALVIN
+78 SEVVALVIN
-87 PEDDDGATVLSVDK
+87 PEDDDGATILSVDK

-113 AKEDDQPVEGVIIGS
+113 AKEEDKAVDGVIIGS

-196 QERAEKK
+196 QERDQKK
-203 QQLIQT
+203 HELIET
-209 LKVGDILKGRIVG
+209 LQVGNILKGRIVG

-251 PADVVTVG
+251 PADIVTVG
-259 TELNVYVVKIDKE
+259 TEMDVYVVKIDKE
-272 SLKIAL
+272 NLKIAL

-283 TPEPWELIKDE
+283 TPEPWEIIKDE
-294 LETGK
+294 LVVGR
-299 KIAAKVTKITT
+299 KIIAKVTKITT

-316 TDQGVEGLVHV
+316 TEQGGEWLVHV
-327 SEISNRELGSVEDIE
+327 SEISNQELGSVEDIE
-342 SIINVGQLLDLT
+342 SVINVGQSLDLT
-354 IVNVDTERKRL
+354 IVNVDAERKRL
-365 GLSLISSGLPVEETV
+365 GLSLISSAKPEENEEV
-380 EAETPVEETVEAETP
+380 QVASVAEDSQT
-395 VEETVEA
+395 
-402 ETPVEETV
+402 
-410 EAETPVEETVEAE
+410 
-423 TPAEEDQKSEEAED
+423 DSEENSDATSVSTDED
-437 KEKES
+437 STNEEATEEEKEV

>member
-1 LTNKTEQT
+1 MTNKTEENGQA
-9 SSSPDLMEEL
+9 PDLMEEL

-30 RGEIIDGLIME
+30 RGEIIDGKIME
-41 INEEGILLNIGHK
+41 INDEGLLLNIGHK
-54 SEGFVPTRE
+54 SEGIVPTRE
-63 MRSFTKLDFEELEEG
+63 MRSFTKVDYDTLEEG
-78 SEIVALVIN
+78 SEVVALVIN
-87 PEDDDGATVLSVDK
+87 PEDDDGATILSVDK
-101 ARGERGWRVLEK
+101 ARGEKGWRVLEK
-113 AKEDDQPVEGVIIGS
+113 AKEEDKAVDGVIIGS

-196 QERAEKK
+196 QERAQKK
-203 QQLIQT
+203 QELIET
-209 LKVGDILKGRIVG
+209 LQVGNILKGRIVG

-251 PADVVTVG
+251 PADIVTVG
-259 TELNVYVVKIDKE
+259 TEMDVYVVKIDKE
-272 SLKIAL
+272 NLKIAL

-283 TPEPWELIKDE
+283 TPEPWEIIKDE
-294 LETGK
+294 LVVGR
-299 KIAAKVTKITT
+299 KIVAKVTKITT

-316 TDQGVEGLVHV
+316 TEQGVEGLVHV
-327 SEISNRELGSVEDIE
+327 SEISNQELGSVEDIE
-342 SIINVGQLLDLT
+342 SVINVGQSLDLT

-365 GLSLISSGLPVEETV
+365 GLSLISSAKPEENDEV
-380 EAETPVEETVEAETP
+380 QVAAVSEDSETNIEENSDTTSVSNDEDSTN
-395 VEETVEA
+395 EEVT
-402 ETPVEETV
+402 EE
-410 EAETPVEETVEAE
+410 
-423 TPAEEDQKSEEAED
+423 
-437 KEKES
+437 EKEV

>member
-1 LTNKTEQT
+1 MTNKTEENGQA
-9 SSSPDLMEEL
+9 PDLMEEL

-30 RGEIIDGLIME
+30 RGEIIDGKIME
-41 INEEGILLNIGHK
+41 INDEGLLLNIGHK
-54 SEGFVPTRE
+54 SEGIVPTRE
-63 MRSFTKLDFEELEEG
+63 MRSFTKVDFDTLEEG
-78 SEIVALVIN
+78 SEVVALVIN
-87 PEDDDGATVLSVDK
+87 PEDDDGATILSVDK

-113 AKEDDQPVEGVIIGS
+113 AKEEDKAVDGVIIGS

-196 QERAEKK
+196 QERAQKK
-203 QQLIQT
+203 QELIET
-209 LKVGDILKGRIVG
+209 LQVGNILKGRIVG

-251 PADVVTVG
+251 PADIVTVG
-259 TELNVYVVKIDKE
+259 TEMDVYVVKIDKE
-272 SLKIAL
+272 NLKIAL

-283 TPEPWELIKDE
+283 TPEPWEIIKDE
-294 LETGK
+294 LVVGR
-299 KIAAKVTKITT
+299 KIVAKVTKITT

-316 TDQGVEGLVHV
+316 TEQGVEGLVHV
-327 SEISNRELGSVEDIE
+327 SEISNQELGSVEDIE
-342 SIINVGQLLDLT
+342 SVINVGQSLDLT

-365 GLSLISSGLPVEETV
+365 GLSLISSAKPEENDEV
-380 EAETPVEETVEAETP
+380 QVAAVSEDSETNIEENSDTTSVSNDEDSTN
-395 VEETVEA
+395 EEVT
-402 ETPVEETV
+402 EE
-410 EAETPVEETVEAE
+410 
-423 TPAEEDQKSEEAED
+423 
-437 KEKES
+437 EKEV

>member
-1 LTNKTEQT
+1 
-9 SSSPDLMEEL
+9 
-19 LSSNPPKKPLR
+19 
-30 RGEIIDGLIME
+30 ME
-41 INEEGILLNIGHK
+41 INDEGLLLNIGHK
-54 SEGFVPTRE
+54 SEGIVPTRE
-63 MRSFTKLDFEELEEG
+63 MRSFTKVDYDTLEEG
-78 SEIVALVIN
+78 SEVVALVIN
-87 PEDDDGATVLSVDK
+87 PEDDDGATILSVDK

-113 AKEDDQPVEGVIIGS
+113 AKEEDKAVDGVIIGS

-196 QERAEKK
+196 QERAQKK
-203 QQLIQT
+203 QELIET
-209 LKVGDILKGRIVG
+209 LQVGNILKGRIVG

-251 PADVVTVG
+251 PADIVTVG
-259 TELNVYVVKIDKE
+259 TEMDVYVVKIDKE
-272 SLKIAL
+272 NLKIAL

-283 TPEPWELIKDE
+283 TPEPWEIIKDE
-294 LETGK
+294 LVAGR
-299 KIAAKVTKITT
+299 KIVAKVTKITT

-316 TDQGVEGLVHV
+316 TEQGVEGLVHV
-327 SEISNRELGSVEDIE
+327 SEISNQELGSVEDIE
-342 SIINVGQLLDLT
+342 SVINVGQSLDLT

-365 GLSLISSGLPVEETV
+365 GLSLISSAKPEENDEV
-380 EAETPVEETVEAETP
+380 QVAAVSEDSETNIEENSETTS
-395 VEETVEA
+395 VSNDEDSTNEEVT
-402 ETPVEETV
+402 EE
-410 EAETPVEETVEAE
+410 
-423 TPAEEDQKSEEAED
+423 
-437 KEKES
+437 EKEV

>member
-1 LTNKTEQT
+1 LTNKTEENGQA
-9 SSSPDLMEEL
+9 PDLMEEL

-30 RGEIIDGLIME
+30 RGEIIDGKIME
-41 INEEGILLNIGHK
+41 INDEGLLLNIGHK
-54 SEGFVPTRE
+54 SEGIVPTRE
-63 MRSFTKLDFEELEEG
+63 MRSFTKVDYDTLEEG
-78 SEIVALVIN
+78 SEVVALVIN
-87 PEDDDGATVLSVDK
+87 PEDDDGATILSVDK

-113 AKEDDQPVEGVIIGS
+113 AKEEDKAVDGVIIGS

-196 QERAEKK
+196 QERAQKK
-203 QQLIQT
+203 QELIET
-209 LKVGDILKGRIVG
+209 LQVGNILKGRIVG

-251 PADVVTVG
+251 PADIVTVG
-259 TELNVYVVKIDKE
+259 TEMDVYVVKIDKE
-272 SLKIAL
+272 NLKIAL

-283 TPEPWELIKDE
+283 TPEPWEIIKDE
-294 LETGK
+294 LVVGR
-299 KIAAKVTKITT
+299 KIVAKVTKITT

-316 TDQGVEGLVHV
+316 TEQGVEGLVHV
-327 SEISNRELGSVEDIE
+327 SEISNQELGSVEDIE
-342 SIINVGQLLDLT
+342 SVINVGQSLDLT
-354 IVNVDTERKRL
+354 IVNVDAERKRL
-365 GLSLISSGLPVEETV
+365 GLSLISSAKPEENEEVQVAAVAEDSETNSEENSDATSV
-380 EAETPVEETVEAETP
+380 STDEDSTNEEA
-395 VEETVEA
+395 
-402 ETPVEETV
+402 
-410 EAETPVEETVEAE
+410 
-423 TPAEEDQKSEEAED
+423 AEE
-437 KEKES
+437 EKEV

>member
-1 LTNKTEQT
+1 MK
-9 SSSPDLMEEL
+9 EL
-19 LSSNPPKKPLR
+19 LRSKSPKKPLR
-30 RGEIIDGLIME
+30 RGEIIDGKIME
-41 INEEGILLNIGHK
+41 INDEGLLLNIGHK
-54 SEGFVPTRE
+54 SEGIVPTRE
-63 MRSFTKLDFEELEEG
+63 MRSFTKVDYDTLEEG
-78 SEIVALVIN
+78 SEVVALVIN
-87 PEDDDGATVLSVDK
+87 PEDDDGATILSVDK

-113 AKEDDQPVEGVIIGS
+113 AKEEDKAVDGVIIGS

-196 QERAEKK
+196 QERAQKK
-203 QQLIQT
+203 QELIET
-209 LKVGDILKGRIVG
+209 LQVGNILKGRIVG

-251 PADVVTVG
+251 PADIVTVG
-259 TELNVYVVKIDKE
+259 TEMDVYVVKIDKE
-272 SLKIAL
+272 NLKIAL

-283 TPEPWELIKDE
+283 TPEPWEIIKDE
-294 LETGK
+294 LVVGR
-299 KIAAKVTKITT
+299 KIIAKVTKITT

-316 TDQGVEGLVHV
+316 TEQGVEGLVHV
-327 SEISNRELGSVEDIE
+327 SEISNQELGSVEDIE
-342 SIINVGQLLDLT
+342 SVINVGQSLDLT

-365 GLSLISSGLPVEETV
+365 GLSLISSAKPEENDEV
-380 EAETPVEETVEAETP
+380 QVDAVSEDSETNIEENSDTTSVSNDEDSTN
-395 VEETVEA
+395 EEVT
-402 ETPVEETV
+402 EE
-410 EAETPVEETVEAE
+410 
-423 TPAEEDQKSEEAED
+423 
-437 KEKES
+437 EKEV

>member
-1 LTNKTEQT
+1 MTNKTEENGQA
-9 SSSPDLMEEL
+9 PDLMEEL

-30 RGEIIDGLIME
+30 RGEIIDGKIME
-41 INEEGILLNIGHK
+41 INDEGLLLNIGHK
-54 SEGFVPTRE
+54 SEGIVPTRE
-63 MRSFTKLDFEELEEG
+63 MRSFTKVDYDTLEEG
-78 SEIVALVIN
+78 SEVVALVIN
-87 PEDDDGATVLSVDK
+87 PEDDDGATILSVDK

-113 AKEDDQPVEGVIIGS
+113 AKEEDKAVDGVIIGS

-196 QERAEKK
+196 QERAQKK
-203 QQLIQT
+203 QELIET
-209 LKVGDILKGRIVG
+209 LQVGNILKGRIVG

-251 PADVVTVG
+251 PADIVTVG
-259 TELNVYVVKIDKE
+259 TEMDVYVVKIDKE
-272 SLKIAL
+272 NLKIAL

-283 TPEPWELIKDE
+283 TPEPWEIIKDE
-294 LETGK
+294 LVVGR
-299 KIAAKVTKITT
+299 KIVAKVTKITT

-316 TDQGVEGLVHV
+316 TEQGVEGLVHV
-327 SEISNRELGSVEDIE
+327 SEISNQELGSVEDIE
-342 SIINVGQLLDLT
+342 SVINVGQSLDLT

-365 GLSLISSGLPVEETV
+365 GLSLISSAKPEENDEVQIAAVAEDSETNSEENSDTTSV
-380 EAETPVEETVEAETP
+380 STDEDSTNEEA
-395 VEETVEA
+395 
-402 ETPVEETV
+402 
-410 EAETPVEETVEAE
+410 
-423 TPAEEDQKSEEAED
+423 AEE
-437 KEKES
+437 EKEV

>member
-1 LTNKTEQT
+1 LTNKTEENGQA
-9 SSSPDLMEEL
+9 PDLMEEL

-30 RGEIIDGLIME
+30 RGEIIDGKIME
-41 INEEGILLNIGHK
+41 INDEGLLLNIGHK
-54 SEGFVPTRE
+54 SEGIVPTRE
-63 MRSFTKLDFEELEEG
+63 MRSFTKVDYDTLEEG
-78 SEIVALVIN
+78 SEVVALVIN
-87 PEDDDGATVLSVDK
+87 PEDDDGATILSVDK

-113 AKEDDQPVEGVIIGS
+113 AKEDDKAVDGVIIGS

-196 QERAEKK
+196 QERAQKK
-203 QQLIQT
+203 QELIET
-209 LKVGDILKGRIVG
+209 LQVGNILKGRIVG

-251 PADVVTVG
+251 PADIVTVG
-259 TELNVYVVKIDKE
+259 TEMDVYVVKIDKE
-272 SLKIAL
+272 NLKIAL

-283 TPEPWELIKDE
+283 TPEPWEIIKDE
-294 LETGK
+294 LVVGR
-299 KIAAKVTKITT
+299 KIIAKVTKITT

-316 TDQGVEGLVHV
+316 TEQGVEGLVHV
-327 SEISNRELGSVEDIE
+327 SEISNQELGSVEDIE
-342 SIINVGQLLDLT
+342 SVINVGQSLDLT
-354 IVNVDTERKRL
+354 IVNVDAERKRL
-365 GLSLISSGLPVEETV
+365 GLSLISSAKPEENEEV
-380 EAETPVEETVEAETP
+380 QVASVAEDSQTN
-395 VEETVEA
+395 
-402 ETPVEETV
+402 
-410 EAETPVEETVEAE
+410 
-423 TPAEEDQKSEEAED
+423 SEENSDATSVSTDED
-437 KEKES
+437 STNEEATEEEKEV

>member
-1 LTNKTEQT
+1 MTNKTEENGQA
-9 SSSPDLMEEL
+9 PDLMEEL

-30 RGEIIDGLIME
+30 RGEIIDGKIME
-41 INEEGILLNIGHK
+41 INDEGLLLNIGHK
-54 SEGFVPTRE
+54 SEGIVPTRE
-63 MRSFTKLDFEELEEG
+63 MRSFTKVDYDTLEEG
-78 SEIVALVIN
+78 SEVVALVIN
-87 PEDDDGATVLSVDK
+87 PEDDDGATILSVDK

-113 AKEDDQPVEGVIIGS
+113 AKEDDKAVDGVIIGS

-196 QERAEKK
+196 QERAQKK
-203 QQLIQT
+203 QELIET
-209 LKVGDILKGRIVG
+209 LQVGNILKGRIVG

-251 PADVVTVG
+251 PADIVTVG
-259 TELNVYVVKIDKE
+259 TEMDVYVVKIDKE
-272 SLKIAL
+272 NLKIAL

-283 TPEPWELIKDE
+283 TPEPWEIIKDE
-294 LETGK
+294 LVVGR
-299 KIAAKVTKITT
+299 KIVAKVTKITS

-316 TDQGVEGLVHV
+316 TEQGVEGLVHV
-327 SEISNRELGSVEDIE
+327 SEISHQELGSVEDIE
-342 SIINVGQLLDLT
+342 SVINVGQSLDLT

-365 GLSLISSGLPVEETV
+365 GLSLISSAKPEENEEVQVAAESEDSESSVEENSVSSDEDPTN
-380 EAETPVEETVEAETP
+380 EEVT
-395 VEETVEA
+395 EE
-402 ETPVEETV
+402 
-410 EAETPVEETVEAE
+410 
-423 TPAEEDQKSEEAED
+423 
-437 KEKES
+437 EKEV

>member
-1 LTNKTEQT
+1 MTNKIEENIANIASDT
-9 SSSPDLMEEL
+9 DLMEEL
-19 LSSNPPKKPLR
+19 LSTNPPRKPLR
-30 RGEIIDGLIME
+30 RGEIIDGIIME
-41 INEEGILLNIGHK
+41 INDGGLLLNIGHK
-54 SEGFVPTRE
+54 SEGIVPSRE
-63 MRSFTKLDFEELEEG
+63 MRSYSKEDYDKLESG
-78 SEIVALVIN
+78 SEVVALVIN
-87 PEDDDGATVLSVDK
+87 PEDDDGATILSVDK

-113 AKEDDQPVEGVIIGS
+113 AKEEDKPVDGIIIGS

-196 QERAEKK
+196 QERAIKK
-203 QQLIQT
+203 KELIET
-209 LKVGDILKGRIVG
+209 LQVGNILKGRIVG

-245 WDPVSS
+245 WDPVTS

-259 TELNVYVVKIDKE
+259 SEMDVYVVKIDKE
-272 SLKIAL
+272 NLKIAL

-283 TPEPWELIKDE
+283 TPEPWEIIKDQLIVGE
-294 LETGK
+294 
-299 KIAAKVTKITT
+299 KIDASVTKITT

-316 TDQGVEGLVHV
+316 TDHGVEGLLHV
-327 SEISNRELGSVEDIE
+327 SEISHEEITSVEEIE
-342 SIINVGQLLDLT
+342 KLVSVGQKLNLT

-365 GLSLISSGLPVEETV
+365 GLSIISSGKPKNTENEESSSEISQEESTS
-380 EAETPVEETVEAETP
+380 EGIDSNNLDETSNLE
-395 VEETVEA
+395 
-402 ETPVEETV
+402 
-410 EAETPVEETVEAE
+410 
-423 TPAEEDQKSEEAED
+423 
-437 KEKES
+437 